1 MPTAKKTAAPKTA
14 TKKKPS
20 TGKKA
25 PAKKAVAKVPAVK
38 KPVAKPAP
46 AVKVFTPV
54 SVYLHTNGSEQT
66 VTFSDESRFKA
77 AMLCIENAPSAST
90 GARRNPTYTIQA
102 DQGPVSFQFVR
113 KYAIKI

>member
-20 TGKKA
+20 TRKKA
-25 PAKKAVAKVPAVK
+25 PVKKVVAKVP
-38 KPVAKPAP
+38 VAEKPAP
-46 AVKVFTPV
+46 VVKVFTPV

-66 VTFSDESRFKA
+66 VTFSGESRFKA

-102 DQGPVSFQFVR
+102 DRGPVSFQFVR
-113 KYAIKI
+113 KYSIKS